1 MIFFNWHPLIFFKIN
16 NNMDLGLAIK
26 SIRKQKGLK
35 QNQFAELCD
44 ITPSYLSQIE
54 NNNKEPNLSILK
66 IISNNLGT
74 PLPILFFLSL
84 DNDDINPEKKEAFQ
98 MIAPSIKSLVNQFF
112 AA

>member
-1 MIFFNWHPLIFFKIN
+1 
-16 NNMDLGLAIK
+16 MDLGLAIK

-35 QNQFAELCD
+35 QNQFAELCE

-66 IISNNLGT
+66 IISNKLGT

-84 DNDDINPEKKEAFQ
+84 DNDDINPEKKEAFK

-112 AA
+112 AV

>member
-1 MIFFNWHPLIFFKIN
+1 
-16 NNMDLGLAIK
+16 MDLGLAIK

-35 QNQFAELCD
+35 QNQFAELCE

-66 IISNNLGT
+66 IISNKLET

-84 DNDDINPEKKEAFQ
+84 DNDDIKPEKKEAFK

-112 AA
+112 NT

>member
-1 MIFFNWHPLIFFKIN
+1 MN
-16 NNMDLGLAIK
+16 LGLAIK

-35 QNQFAELCD
+35 QNQFAELCE

-66 IISNNLGT
+66 TISNKLGT

-84 DNDDINPEKKEAFQ
+84 DNDDVNPEKKEAFE

-112 AA
+112 AV

>member
-1 MIFFNWHPLIFFKIN
+1 
-16 NNMDLGLAIK
+16 MDLGLAIK

>member
-1 MIFFNWHPLIFFKIN
+1 
-16 NNMDLGLAIK
+16 MDLGLAIK

-35 QNQFAELCD
+35 QNQFAELCE

-84 DNDDINPEKKEAFQ
+84 DNDDINPEKKEAIK

-112 AA
+112 AV

>member
-1 MIFFNWHPLIFFKIN
+1 
-16 NNMDLGLAIK
+16 MDLGLAIK

-35 QNQFAELCD
+35 QNQFAELCE

-66 IISNNLGT
+66 IISNKLGT

-84 DNDDINPEKKEAFQ
+84 DNDDINPEKKEAFK

>member
-1 MIFFNWHPLIFFKIN
+1 
-16 NNMDLGLAIK
+16 MDLGLAIK

-66 IISNNLGT
+66 IISNKLGT

-84 DNDDINPEKKEAFQ
+84 DNDDVKPEKKEAFK

-112 AA
+112 AV

>member
-1 MIFFNWHPLIFFKIN
+1 
-16 NNMDLGLAIK
+16 MDLGLAIK

-35 QNQFAELCD
+35 QNQFAKLCD

-54 NNNKEPNLSILK
+54 NNNKEPNLSVLK
-66 IISNNLGT
+66 VISNNLGT

-84 DNDDINPEKKEAFQ
+84 NNDDINPEKKEAFK
-98 MIAPSIKSLVNQFF
+98 MIAPSLKSLVNQFF

>member
-1 MIFFNWHPLIFFKIN
+1 
-16 NNMDLGLAIK
+16 MDLGLAIK

-35 QNQFAELCD
+35 QNQFAELCE

-54 NNNKEPNLSILK
+54 NNNKEPNLSVLK

-84 DNDDINPEKKEAFQ
+84 DNDDINPERKEAFK

-112 AA
+112 TV

>member
-1 MIFFNWHPLIFFKIN
+1 
-16 NNMDLGLAIK
+16 MDLGLAIK

-66 IISNNLGT
+66 IISNKLGT

-84 DNDDINPEKKEAFQ
+84 DNDDVKPEKKEAFQ

>member
-1 MIFFNWHPLIFFKIN
+1 
-16 NNMDLGLAIK
+16 MDLGLAIK

-66 IISNNLGT
+66 IISDKLGT

-112 AA
+112 SA

>member
-1 MIFFNWHPLIFFKIN
+1 
-16 NNMDLGLAIK
+16 MDLGLAIK

-66 IISNNLGT
+66 IISDKLGT

-84 DNDDINPEKKEAFQ
+84 DNDDIKPEKKEAFQ